1 MECEL
6 LGRKGSFS
14 WWLQV
19 FLIGACMTSL
29 VGKRFTDTVRRPWK
43 VWFFDSSKQGVQAA
57 MVHFINIGLSVAF
70 GEFMGTDSDPCN
82 WYWINL
88 TLDCTFGVAI
98 IFLLLRLLQWI
109 YCLKC
114 VGRPELARCGDY
126 GDPPSCRLFLRQ
138 LFDYQARM
146 VSFVRL
152 PDYEPGV
159 LRKPIELPEGLGEI
173 FKSLTPSFLREEEE
187 PDVFSRC
194 CPQITLRQRLLG
206 WFCCFGLG
214 LLLQAASF
222 SAVTRALLGHPGRFA
237 VTYTLGNLVAL
248 TGTFFLAG
256 PAKQCRNMTKHNRL
270 AASIIFVAA
279 MFLTLFSAEAKPFHG
294 QSLLVMLMVL
304 LQWLALV
311 WYTLSFIPYGRKLSL
326 SVLQRCLWW
335 CCEF

>member
-138 LFDYQARM
+138 LFDYQA
-146 VSFVRL
+146 L
-152 PDYEPGV
+152 V
-159 LRKPIELPEGLGEI
+159 LVQKLMLGTLVVTKHKQLASVAEL
-173 FKSLTPSFLREEEE
+173 
-187 PDVFSRC
+187 
-194 CPQITLRQRLLG
+194 LLG
-206 WFCCFGLG
+206 WLDPHPRMKLVAVMVVTPLCLNIFAFWTADNF
-214 LLLQAASF
+214 LQASTDDIQTDSARDRLAYGGRPAVVGRSPRPGDALDSVNEVFGDDDVERLVSFKEWKLQSLGKRASF
-222 SAVTRALLGHPGRFA
+222 
-237 VTYTLGNLVAL
+237 
-248 TGTFFLAG
+248 
-256 PAKQCRNMTKHNRL
+256 
-270 AASIIFVAA
+270 
-279 MFLTLFSAEAKPFHG
+279 
-294 QSLLVMLMVL
+294 
-304 LQWLALV
+304 
-311 WYTLSFIPYGRKLSL
+311 RKL
-326 SVLQRCLWW
+326 
-335 CCEF
+335 